1 MPGPR
6 VRGSGGTGGIAE
18 TELADFRRNLA
29 RTGILAL
36 GLIAAGMEPVRG
48 QALIDRGFV
57 HGWNMMVDPA
67 FGNGCLIQTV
77 YEDLSVVRLGY
88 DAEQERGYFAVFNR
102 NWGKIEKGRQY
113 PVRFDLDGQS
123 FEAVATGLR
132 LKDVP
137 GGIVFFEDRGFVD
150 AIARRRVMTIY
161 GQNGQK
167 VMAIDLKGSA
177 KALEYA
183 RRCQQE
189 MGG

>member
-1 MPGPR
+1 
-6 VRGSGGTGGIAE
+6 
-18 TELADFRRNLA
+18 
-29 RTGILAL
+29 
-36 GLIAAGMEPVRG
+36 
-48 QALIDRGFV
+48 
-57 HGWNMMVDPA
+57 
-67 FGNGCLIQTV
+67 
-77 YEDLSVVRLGY
+77 
-88 DAEQERGYFAVFNR
+88 
-102 NWGKIEKGRQY
+102 
-113 PVRFDLDGQS
+113 S